1 MFSAKNESV
10 PEEPASCNGWRP
22 ESRIGNEIPA
32 KPTASVRIASRCV
45 LYDGPRILERLL
57 VIILRRRPLFQ
68 ECFVSWK
75 FEQTALGALTIVV
88 IGLTPSCCCTRR
100 WPVDAP
106 VLQVYARDA
115 HADAH
120 GPAD

>member
-88 IGLTPSCCCTRR
+88 IGLTPVPLLHEAVAGGRAGAASLRARR
-100 WPVDAP
+100 
-106 VLQVYARDA
+106 AR
-115 HADAH
+115 
-120 GPAD
+120 